1 MDTRERYIQLS
12 VFDRLTTDDDLG
24 MSGGRTNDIA
34 VVRRAVLRDI
44 ENLLNTRR
52 SMRAPATGF
61 RYLNVSLYAY
71 GLADF
76 ISQNPKSPI
85 VRRALKT
92 GIEETIAR
100 FEPRLVN
107 VSVAFNPRDD
117 ITHSLCFSVRATL
130 YADPVQEPICF
141 DTWLSV
147 DRGECRIDNVK

>member
-1 MDTRERYIQLS
+1 MTRPAAPGSRQTLSMDTRERYIQLS

-61 RYLNVSLYAY
+61 RYLNDSLYAY

-85 VRRALKT
+85 VRREI
-92 GIEETIAR
+92 G
-100 FEPRLVN
+100 
-107 VSVAFNPRDD
+107 
-117 ITHSLCFSVRATL
+117 RAH
-130 YADPVQEPICF
+130 V
-141 DTWLSV
+141 
-147 DRGECRIDNVK
+147 